1 MPADGYKFDKWT
13 VTTATGT
20 VDVTNDATDGY
31 VFTMPAEEV
40 TVTPVIV
47 SDSSSEITVA
57 TPVVVSP
64 AGTQFG
70 PEGDTVKLS
79 CATQG
84 ATIHYTLDGSAP
96 TAASTAYPDDITD
109 EKMSLV
115 FLRRPNEAD
124 ICYIITHI
132 LYTRHT
138 REIVESEIIP
148 EEPSGNNDIVKLTK

>member
-1 MPADGYKFDKWT
+1 MYAIFDACDEEEIKDLFPGFT
-13 VTTATGT
+13 L
-20 VDVTNDATDGY
+20 VD
-31 VFTMPAEEV
+31 
-40 TVTPVIV
+40 
-47 SDSSSEITVA
+47 
-57 TPVVVSP
+57 
-64 AGTQFG
+64 
-70 PEGDTVKLS
+70 
-79 CATQG
+79 
-84 ATIHYTLDGSAP
+84 
-96 TAASTAYPDDITD
+96 PDDITD